1 MKFNNH
7 FSTDGFYLTLQNKAL
22 QTQDTILIMDTTKS
36 FYKIAE
42 VAELL
47 NVTQSTL
54 RYWESQ
60 FKTLAPAR
68 SSSGRRYYTPKDI
81 ENLEIIKFLVKDK
94 GLRIESAREQME
106 NNADNISRRVRLINT
121 LKAARLELTGILGAL
136 DKRR

>member
-1 MKFNNH
+1 
-7 FSTDGFYLTLQNKAL
+7 
-22 QTQDTILIMDTTKS
+22 MDTTKS

-60 FKTLAPAR
+60 FKALSPAR

-81 ENLEIIKFLVKDK
+81 ENLEIIKFLVKEK
-94 GLRIESAREQME
+94 GLRIEAAKEQMD
-106 NNADNISRRVRLINT
+106 NNSDNISRRVRLIST
-121 LKAARLELTGILGAL
+121 LKAARHELSGILEAL
-136 DKRR
+136 EKRR